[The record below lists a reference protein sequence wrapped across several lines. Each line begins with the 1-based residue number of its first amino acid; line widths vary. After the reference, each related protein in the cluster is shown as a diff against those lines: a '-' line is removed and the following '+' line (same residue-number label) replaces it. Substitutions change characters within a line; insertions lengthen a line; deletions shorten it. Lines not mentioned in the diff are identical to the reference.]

1 VIKKLTIPPGLKDE
15 STSLAAGPSW
25 HSVSNVRFRGGYAE
39 SIGGWT
45 DSGTET
51 TYQGVASDMLG
62 AARGVFTWSDY
73 SSRRLGCV
81 GTNWKFYAIGGLTAV
96 DVTPIRSTISA
107 GTTVQFTPVNESDE
121 LIVNHTDHGA
131 VVGDFVTFGGS
142 ATMSGNISAAMIN
155 QEHQII
161 SVTGPN
167 AYKVKLTVSANSTD
181 AGGAPK
187 GGSSVTASYQVNVGQ
202 PDQVMSGWG
211 EGFWD
216 GSGLGWDYALALSV
230 ITDEIRQVF
239 MDNYNED
246 LIICSRGGPLY
257 YYDVSAN
264 INSNTG
270 LPETGVNNRAQSLD
284 SFSGSAQVPT
294 KVDSFLVSERD
305 GHCIGFGCNDIN
317 ADTQNS
323 LLVRWSDQ
331 NNPFDWEPT
340 AVNTAGGQML
350 RVGSKIVCAV
360 ATKSEI
366 LIFTNSALYSMRF
379 IGPPD
384 VFAFNLISQNV
395 NILGRKVAVN
405 VAGSIFYM
413 GMDGFYVY
421 SGAVQPVPSP
431 VAKMVFED
439 LNLDQKEKSFA
450 GSNSSYNEV
459 YWFYP
464 SKYSME
470 CDKFVIFNYS
480 ENTWSSGSFDMSMV
494 GENASATGFNRT
506 SWEDIGSRSFP
517 SATYISEYDRNTVP
531 MTIKSA
537 LALHELEPA
546 ESNPF
551 ASCGSHV
558 ETGDID
564 ISEGDAFTLLSRVIP
579 DLEVTKLKD
588 DALVQIYID
597 VNCRDFPT
605 ALDSSFT
612 QSSTVSIV
620 DEGKDGF
627 GVTGTSSY
635 IGNNTSVR
643 LRGRTI
649 RVKFYNTTGMTSYL
663 WRLGE
668 IRLDA
673 KPDGRR

>member
-1 VIKKLTIPPGLKDE
+1 MIKKLTIPPGLRDE

-45 DSGTET
+45 DSGTVT
-51 TYQGVASDMLG
+51 TYQGSESDMMG
-62 AARGVFTWSDY
+62 VARGVLTWSDY

-96 DVTPIRSTISA
+96 DITPIRSSVTSGVSFTAVA
-107 GTTVQFTPVNESDE
+107 GSDV
-121 LIVNHTDHGA
+121 LLVAHTSHGA
-131 VVGDFVTFGGS
+131 VPGDFVTYSNAVTLDGG
-142 ATMSGNISAAMIN
+142 GG
-155 QEHQII
+155 
-161 SVTGPN
+161 TG
-167 AYKVKLTVSANSTD
+167 A
-181 AGGAPK
+181 
-187 GGSSVTASYQVNVGQ
+187 VTAAVINGEKQVIAVVTADTYTIAVSVDATSGDTANGSGVDADYQINVGQ
-202 PDQVMSGWG
+202 PDQVLGGWG
-211 EGFWD
+211 MGSWD
-216 GSGLGWDYALALSV
+216 ATGLSWDYAPGVAF

-246 LIICSRGGPLY
+246 LIVCNRGGPLF
-257 YYDVSAN
+257 YYDISRS
-264 INSNTG
+264 INANTG
-270 LPETGVNNRAQSLD
+270 TPETGITYRAQSLEE
-284 SFSGSAQVPT
+284 FTGFAKVP
-294 KVDSFLVSERD
+294 KIVDSFLVSERD
-305 GHCIGFGCNDIN
+305 GHCIAFGCNDIDS
-317 ADTQNS
+317 DTQNT

-331 NNPFDWEPT
+331 NNPFDWDPT
-340 AVNTAGGQML
+340 AVNTSGGQML

-384 VFAFNLISQNV
+384 VFSFNLISQNV
-395 NILGRKVAVN
+395 NILGRKVSVN

-464 SKYSME
+464 SKNSVE
-470 CDKFVIFNYS
+470 CDKFVIFNYA
-480 ENTWSSGSFDMSMV
+480 ENTWSAGSFDMSTV

-506 SWEDIGSRSFP
+506 SWEDVGARAFP
-517 SATYISEYDRNTVP
+517 SATYISEYNRNTVP
-531 MTIKSA
+531 MTIKSG

-546 ESNPF
+546 ESDPF
-551 ASCGSHV
+551 VPCGSHV

-564 ISEGDAFTLLSRVIP
+564 IAEGDAFTLLSRVIP
-579 DLEVTKLKD
+579 DLEIPKIRD
-588 DALVQIYID
+588 DATVALHID

-605 ALDSSFT
+605 TLNSDYT
-612 QSSTVSIV
+612 QSSTVSIT
-620 DEGKDGF
+620 DDGKDGL
-627 GVTGTSSY
+627 GVEGTSSY
-635 IGNNTSVR
+635 LGNNTSVR

-649 RVKFYNTTGMTSYL
+649 RVKFYNTAGMTTYL
-663 WRLGE
+663 WRLGD

>member
-1 VIKKLTIPPGLKDE
+1 MIKKLTIPPGLRDE

-39 SIGGWT
+39 SLGGWT

-51 TYQGVASDMLG
+51 TYQGSASDMMG

-81 GTNWKFYAIGGLTAV
+81 GTNWKFYAIGGVTAV
-96 DVTPIRSTISA
+96 DITPIRSSVTSGVSFSA
-107 GTTVQFTPVNESDE
+107 TTGSNVLLVA
-121 LIVNHTDHGA
+121 HTSHGA
-131 VVGDFVTFGGS
+131 VPGDFVTYSNAVSLGGDITVAVINGEKQVIAVPTADTYTIAVS
-142 ATMSGNISAAMIN
+142 VDAASGDTGNGAGVDA
-155 QEHQII
+155 EYQI
-161 SVTGPN
+161 
-167 AYKVKLTVSANSTD
+167 
-181 AGGAPK
+181 
-187 GGSSVTASYQVNVGQ
+187 NVGQ
-202 PDQVMSGWG
+202 PDQVLDGWG
-211 EGFWD
+211 MGAW
-216 GSGLGWDYALALSV
+216 SSTGLSWDYAPGVAF

-246 LIICSRGGPLY
+246 LMVCNRGGPIY

-264 INSNTG
+264 INANTG
-270 LPETGVNNRAQSLD
+270 EPETATNNRAQSLS
-284 SFSGSAQVPT
+284 SFSGSSEVPT
-294 KVDSFLVSERD
+294 IVDSFLVSERD
-305 GHCIGFGCNDIN
+305 GHCIAFGCNDIDDEVN
-317 ADTQNS
+317 QNT

-331 NNPFDWEPT
+331 NNPFDWNPS

-350 RVGSKIVCAV
+350 RVGSRIVCAV

-379 IGPPD
+379 VGPPD
-384 VFAFNLISQNV
+384 VFSFNLISQNV

-464 SKYSME
+464 SKHSVE
-470 CDKFVIFNYS
+470 CDKFVIFNYA
-480 ENTWSSGSFDMSMV
+480 ENTWSAGSFDMSTV
-494 GENASATGFNRT
+494 TEDASSTGYNRT
-506 SWEDIGSRSFP
+506 SWEDIGARSFP
-517 SATYISEYDRNTVP
+517 SATYISEYNRNTVP
-531 MTIKSA
+531 MTIKSK

-546 ESNPF
+546 ESNSF

-564 ISEGDAFTLLSRVIP
+564 IAEGDAFTLLTRVIP
-579 DLEVTKLKD
+579 DLEVTKKKD
-588 DALVQIYID
+588 DALVQLYVD
-597 VNCRDFPT
+597 VDCRDFPT
-605 ALDSSFT
+605 TLNNEFT
-612 QSSTVSIV
+612 QSSTVAITE
-620 DEGKDGF
+620 EGKTGF
-627 GVTGTSSY
+627 GITGTSSY
-635 IGNNTSVR
+635 TGNNTSVR

-649 RVKFYNTTGMTSYL
+649 RVKFYNNEGMTSYL

>member
-1 VIKKLTIPPGLKDE
+1 VIKKLTIPPGLRDE

-45 DSGTET
+45 DSGTVT
-51 TYQGVASDMLG
+51 TYQGSESDMMG
-62 AARGVFTWSDY
+62 VARGVLTWSDY

-96 DVTPIRSTISA
+96 DITPIRSSVTSGVTFGA
-107 GTTVQFTPVNESDE
+107 TTGSDV
-121 LIVNHTDHGA
+121 LLVAHSSHGA
-131 VVGDFVTFGGS
+131 VPGDFVTYSNAVSLGDDI
-142 ATMSGNISAAMIN
+142 TAAVIN
-155 QEHQII
+155 GEKQII
-161 SVTGPN
+161 SVPTSGTYTI
-167 AYKVKLTVSANSTD
+167 AVSVD
-181 AGGAPK
+181 ATSGDSGDGDGVDAD
-187 GGSSVTASYQVNVGQ
+187 YQINVGQ
-202 PDQVMSGWG
+202 PDQVLGGWG
-211 EGFWD
+211 MGSWD
-216 GSGLGWDYALALSV
+216 ATGLSWDYAPGVAF

-246 LIICSRGGPLY
+246 LIVCNRGGPLF
-257 YYDVSAN
+257 YYDISRS
-264 INSNTG
+264 INANTG
-270 LPETGVNNRAQSLD
+270 KPETGITYRAQSLEE
-284 SFSGSAQVPT
+284 FTGFAEVPK

-305 GHCIGFGCNDIN
+305 GHCIAFGCNDIGTT
-317 ADTQNS
+317 TQNT

-331 NNPFDWEPT
+331 NNPFDWDPT

-384 VFAFNLISQNV
+384 VFSFNLISQNV
-395 NILGRKVAVN
+395 NILGRKVSVN

-421 SGAVQPVPSP
+421 SGAVQPIPSP
-431 VAKMVFED
+431 VAKLVFED

-464 SKYSME
+464 SKNSIE
-470 CDKFVIFNYS
+470 CDKFVIFNYA
-480 ENTWSSGSFDMSMV
+480 ENTWSAGSFDMSTV

-506 SWEDIGSRSFP
+506 SWEDVGARAFP
-517 SATYISEYDRNTVP
+517 SATYISEYNRNTVP
-531 MTIKSA
+531 YTLKSK

-546 ESNPF
+546 ESAPF
-551 ASCGSHV
+551 AECGSHV

-564 ISEGDAFTLLSRVIP
+564 IAEGDAFTLLSRVIP
-579 DLEVTKLKD
+579 DLETPKVKLGAQV
-588 DALVQIYID
+588 ALYID
-597 VNCRDFPT
+597 VRCRDFPT
-605 ALDSSFT
+605 TLDSDYT
-612 QSSTVSIV
+612 QLSTVSIT
-620 DEGKDGF
+620 DDGKDGLA
-627 GVTGTSSY
+627 VDGTSSY
-635 IGNNTSVR
+635 LGNNTSVR

-649 RVKFYNTTGMTSYL
+649 RVKFYNSVGMTTYL
-663 WRLGE
+663 WRLGD

>member
-1 VIKKLTIPPGLKDE
+1 VIKKLTIPPGLRDE

-25 HSVSNVRFRGGYAE
+25 HSVDNVRFRGGYAE
-39 SIGGWT
+39 SLGGWT
-45 DSGTET
+45 DSGTKT
-51 TYQGVASDMLG
+51 TYQGVESDMMG

-81 GTNWKFYAIGGLTAV
+81 GTNWKFYAIGGITAV
-96 DVTPIRSTISA
+96 DVTPIRETVAA

-121 LIVNHTDHGA
+121 LTVNHTGHDA
-131 VVGDFVTFGGS
+131 VAGDFVTFGGS
-142 ATMSGNISAAMIN
+142 ASMGGNITAAMIN

-161 SVTGPN
+161 SITDAN
-167 AYKVKLTVSANSTD
+167 SYKVKLTVEANPTD
-181 AGGAPK
+181 VSGAPK
-187 GGSSVTASYQVNVGQ
+187 GGSSVTAEYQVSVGQ
-202 PDQVMSGWG
+202 PDQVLSGWG
-211 EGFWD
+211 MDAWD
-216 GSGLGWDYALALSV
+216 ASGLSWDYAPGVSF

-246 LIICSRGGPLY
+246 LMMCNRGGPIY

-264 INSNTG
+264 INANTG
-270 LPETGVNNRAQSLD
+270 EPETATNNRAQSLS
-284 SFSGSAQVPT
+284 SFNGSSEVPT
-294 KVDSFLVSERD
+294 VVDSFLVSERD
-305 GHCIGFGCNDIN
+305 GHCIAFGCNDLGTT
-317 ADTQNS
+317 TQNT

-331 NNPFDWEPT
+331 NNPFDWNPT

-384 VFAFNLISQNV
+384 VFSFNLITQNV

-464 SKYSME
+464 SKHSVE
-470 CDKFVIFNYS
+470 CDKFVIFNYA
-480 ENTWSSGSFDMSMV
+480 ENTWSAGSFDMSIAT
-494 GENASATGFNRT
+494 EDASSTGYNRT
-506 SWEDIGSRSFP
+506 SWEDIGARAFP
-517 SATYISEYDRNTVP
+517 SATYISEYNRNTVP
-531 MTIKSA
+531 MTIKSG

-551 ASCGSHV
+551 DACGSHV

-564 ISEGDAFTLLSRVIP
+564 IAEGDAFTLLTRVIP
-579 DLEVTKLKD
+579 DLEVTKRD
-588 DALVQIYID
+588 DSLVQLYVD

-605 ALDSSFT
+605 TLNDDFT
-612 QSSTVSIV
+612 QSATVAIV
-620 DEGKDGF
+620 DEGKTGF
-627 GVTGTSSY
+627 GITGTSSY
-635 IGNNTSVR
+635 TGNNTSVR

-649 RVKFYNTTGMTSYL
+649 RVKFYNTSGMTSYL